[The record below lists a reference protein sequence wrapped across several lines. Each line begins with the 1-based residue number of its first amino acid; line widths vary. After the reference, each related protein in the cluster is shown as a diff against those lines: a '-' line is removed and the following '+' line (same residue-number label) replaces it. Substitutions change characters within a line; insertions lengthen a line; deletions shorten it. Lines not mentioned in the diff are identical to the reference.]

1 MQNNKS
7 TSTLIKVLVT
17 PNAKEAKVTRISDA
31 NYEVKV
37 DERAVEGK
45 ANKRLVEILS
55 EHFSVP
61 KSKIAILKGAKS
73 RDKIVKVILDSPRL
87 V

>member
-1 MQNNKS
+1 MRYM
-7 TSTLIKVLVT
+7 LIRVLVT
-17 PNAKEAKVTRISDA
+17 PNAKEAKVTKISETD
-31 NYEVKV
+31 YEVRV

-45 ANKRLVEILS
+45 ANKKLIEILA

-61 KSKIAILKGAKS
+61 KSKISIVKGTKS
-73 RDKIVKVILDSPRL
+73 RDKIIEVILDSPRL

>member
-1 MQNNKS
+1 M
-7 TSTLIKVLVT
+7 LIKVIVT
-17 PNAKEAKVTRISDA
+17 PNAKEARVTKTSETD
-31 NYEVKV
+31 YEVRV
-37 DERAVEGK
+37 DERATEGK

-55 EHFSVP
+55 EHFNIP
-61 KSKIAILKGAKS
+61 KSKIAILKGTKS